1 MLFDLFISFF
11 YINVIA
17 YFLLLLWFILGLV
30 KIQSSS
36 SKTPLNIVKNIS
48 VIVCVKNEENILNNI
63 LNDLKNQNYT
73 GNIEFIIVDD
83 DSSDKTMSIIYDY
96 VDKDER
102 FKYTHSRRGNSSLSY
117 KKRALDAGIKISQYD
132 YLMFTD
138 AGCRLNKD
146 WAQSMVNQYRDG
158 ENYIIGLSFVN
169 EPKNFV
175 SKFQKIDLFML
186 MISTLSSAKLNYPL
200 ASTGQNLSYK
210 KDVFLSI
217 SGFSKISNL
226 MMGDDTIFMQMGLK
240 NKSTKPGISN
250 DPNSFVDSKI
260 IYNWKDLLVQRIR
273 WGGDGVIMWK
283 YNKCFFII
291 MLITFLTNLFY
302 IIAPFIL
309 HSSISFLFMLFL
321 VKFFIEFIFYLLGSI
336 KINKNIYIYDF
347 IRWFFIQIP
356 YIVLI
361 GILSPFA
368 SYLGWKS
375 KPL

>member
-17 YFLLLLWFILGLV
+17 YFLLLLWFIIGLL
-30 KIQSSS
+30 KIKSSS
-36 SKTPLNIVKNIS
+36 SNAPLNIVKDIS

-83 DSSDKTMSIIYDY
+83 DSSDNTMSIIYDY
-96 VDKDER
+96 VNKDER
-102 FKYTHSRRGNSSLSY
+102 FKYTHSREGDSSLSY
-117 KKRALDAGIKISQYD
+117 KKRALDAGIKNSQYD

-138 AGCRLNKD
+138 AGCRLNKE
-146 WAQSMVNQYRDG
+146 WAKSMINQYKDE

-186 MISTLSSAKLNYPL
+186 MISALSSGKLNYPL

-210 KDVFLSI
+210 KDVFLSVH
-217 SGFSKISNL
+217 GFSKISNL
-226 MMGDDTIFMQMGLK
+226 MMGDDTIFMQICLK
-240 NKSTKPGISN
+240 NESTRLGISN

-283 YNKCFFII
+283 YNKYFFII

-309 HSSISFLFMLFL
+309 HSSVIFLFILFL

-336 KINKNIYIYDF
+336 KINKKVCISDF
-347 IRWFFIQIP
+347 IRWFFI
-356 YIVLI
+356 YITYVVLI
-361 GILSPFA
+361 GFLSPFA
-368 SYLGWKS
+368 PYLGWKS
-375 KPL
+375 NPS